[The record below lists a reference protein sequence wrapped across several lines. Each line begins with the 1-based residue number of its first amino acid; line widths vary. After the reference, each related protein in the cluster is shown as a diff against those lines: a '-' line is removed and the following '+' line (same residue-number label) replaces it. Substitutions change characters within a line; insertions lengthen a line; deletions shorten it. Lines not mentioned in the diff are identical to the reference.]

1 MHFVT
6 PERYQ
11 FSSEKKNRRQH
22 YSISANTS
30 SIHFSVITSVDTL
43 YLKIS
48 KKQTPLKIAQ
58 ENGRSDIV
66 KYLMNL
72 VSEKMDIE
80 R

>member
-1 MHFVT
+1 
-6 PERYQ
+6 
-11 FSSEKKNRRQH
+11 
-22 YSISANTS
+22 
-30 SIHFSVITSVDTL
+30 VITSVDTL